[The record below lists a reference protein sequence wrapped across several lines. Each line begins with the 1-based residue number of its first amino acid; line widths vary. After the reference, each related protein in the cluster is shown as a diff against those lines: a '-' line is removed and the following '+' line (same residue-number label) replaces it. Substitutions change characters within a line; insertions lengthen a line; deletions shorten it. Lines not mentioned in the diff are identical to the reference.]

1 MLRSVKPDAMME
13 PMDLTVAFALVA
25 AVLLLS
31 ALASGLV
38 ERGPLSFPIIFLGL
52 GFLLGPY
59 GLGLLQIDSHDRAL
73 EAVAIV
79 SLAFVLFLDAVKL
92 RIDELGREWLV
103 PVLALG
109 PGTLLTIGLIG
120 LAAMLLLGATPIQA
134 LLLGAILSSTDPVVL
149 RDVVRDRRIPGTVRR
164 ALSVEAGT
172 NDLVVL
178 PIVLVLI
185 AVTQAQ
191 VEGALGW
198 LGLLAKLFLLGPAVG
213 FAIGGVGSWLVARV
227 DARLDI
233 RREYQAL
240 YGVGLVLAAYEGGVA
255 VGGDG
260 FLAAFAAG
268 LAVVVLNQELCDCFL
283 EYGEV
288 TAEIGMLVAFVL
300 FGALLSTLVQTLP
313 LAPLL
318 AFAAL
323 VIGVA
328 RPLAFGLVLQ
338 RARLSRG
345 ARAFI
350 AWFGPRGLNSLL
362 FALLLVH
369 AGLPEAEWLLA
380 MVGLVVIV
388 SVVAHGASATPL
400 STWYARRLAG
410 RTLPEERGGTAADLF
425 EPLPADVSRITAVE
439 LAERL
444 AGPDPPVVLDVRTR
458 ASAARDRTTI
468 PGAVRV
474 LPEEVGDWAAKQ
486 ADRRPIVAF
495 CT

>member
-1 MLRSVKPDAMME
+1 MME
-13 PMDLTVAFALVA
+13 PMDLTAAFALFAV
-25 AVLLLS
+25 VLLLS

-38 ERGPLSFPIIFLGL
+38 ERAPLSFPMVFLGL

-59 GLGLLQIDSHDRAL
+59 GLGLLQLDAHNRTL
-73 EAVAIV
+73 EAIAIL

-109 PGTLLTIGLIG
+109 PGTLLTIGLVA
-120 LAAMLLLGATPIQA
+120 LAAVALLRATPLQA
-134 LLLGAILSSTDPVVL
+134 LLLGAILASTDPVVL

-178 PIVLVLI
+178 PILLVLI
-185 AVTQAQ
+185 AVAQAR

-198 LGLLAKLFLLGPAVG
+198 LSLLAKLFLLGPAVG
-213 FAIGGVGSWLVARV
+213 FAIGGLGSWLVGRV
-227 DARLDI
+227 DARLGI
-233 RREYQAL
+233 RREFQAL
-240 YGVGLVLAAYEGGVA
+240 YGVGLVLAAYVGGVA

-268 LAVVVLNQELCDCFL
+268 LAVVVLNHELCDCFL

-300 FGALLSTLVQTLP
+300 FGALLSTLVQSLP
-313 LAPLL
+313 LWPLL

-328 RPLAFGLVLQ
+328 RPLAFGLVLR
-338 RARLSRG
+338 RARLSNG

-362 FALLLVH
+362 FALLLVQ

-380 MVGLVVIV
+380 VVGLVVIV

-400 STWYARRLAG
+400 AAWYARRAAR

-425 EPLPADVSRITAVE
+425 EPLPSDVPRITPAE
-439 LAERL
+439 LAAQL
-444 AGPDPPVVLDVRTR
+444 AGPDPPLVLDVRTR
-458 ASAARDRTTI
+458 AAAARDRTTI

-474 LPEEVGDWAAKQ
+474 LPDAVADWAAQQ
-486 ADRRPIVAF
+486 ADRRRPIVTF